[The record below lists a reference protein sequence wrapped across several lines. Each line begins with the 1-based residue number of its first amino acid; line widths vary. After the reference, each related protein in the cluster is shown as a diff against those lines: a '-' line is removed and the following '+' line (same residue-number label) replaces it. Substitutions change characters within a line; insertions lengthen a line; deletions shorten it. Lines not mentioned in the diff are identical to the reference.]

1 CIFDKLK
8 YKMSELQINTTQN
21 VKIKFNAAGVG
32 ERLLAFILD
41 VAIKIGYLLIVG
53 SVFDAFE
60 NMDQWSQIGINTV
73 LSLPVVFYTL
83 VLESFLQGQTLG
95 KKALN
100 IKVVKIDGYQ
110 ASLSDYVVRWFFR
123 VVDIYVLGLGFF
135 VMLFNKKTQRFG
147 DMAAGTAVISLKDN
161 VSINHTILENIA
173 EDYKPTYPSVI
184 KLSDNDAR
192 IIKETFV
199 SARAS
204 KDYQTLIKLRS
215 KIMEVMG
222 LKEMKHKTDI
232 DFIDVVLKD
241 YNYYTQNM

>member
-1 CIFDKLK
+1 
-8 YKMSELQINTTQN
+8 MSELQINTTQN

-147 DMAAGTAVISLKDN
+147 DMAAGTAVISLRDN

-215 KIMEVMG
+215 KIMEVIG